1 MVRRLG
7 KALTIPQTAPATKAE
22 AMTRHSTFDRA
33 AWLVQV
39 GAGDP
44 VRIETSNGS
53 TWALRAL
60 IAARGDGLFPHDTAS
75 GRWAH
80 LIDRLREIGLPI
92 EDLPGKED
100 GRRGGAVAATVRRA
114 G

>member
-1 MVRRLG
+1 M
-7 KALTIPQTAPATKAE
+7 A
-22 AMTRHSTFDRA
+22 RHHTFDRA

-44 VRIETSNGS
+44 VQIETTNGA

-60 IAARGDGLFPHDTAS
+60 IAAGETGLHPIDTGG

-80 LIDRLREIGLPI
+80 LVDRQRDIGLPI
-92 EDLPGKED
+92 DDLPDNED
-100 GRRGGAVAATVRRA
+100 GRRGYRLAATVRPVRGA
-114 G
+114 E

>member
-1 MVRRLG
+1 
-7 KALTIPQTAPATKAE
+7 
-22 AMTRHSTFDRA
+22 MTRHTTFDRA
-33 AWLVQV
+33 AWFVQV

-44 VRIETSNGS
+44 VRIETTNGA

-60 IAARGDGLFPHDTAS
+60 VAAGEEGLHPIDTGG

-80 LIDRLREIGLPI
+80 LVDRLRETGLPI
-92 EDLPGKED
+92 EDLPEND
-100 GRRGGAVAATVRRA
+100 EGRRGYRLAATVKRA

>member
-1 MVRRLG
+1 M
-7 KALTIPQTAPATKAE
+7 A
-22 AMTRHSTFDRA
+22 RHHTFDRA

-44 VRIETSNGS
+44 VQIETTNGA

-60 IAARGDGLFPHDTAS
+60 IAAGETGLHPIDTGG
-75 GRWAH
+75 GRWA
-80 LIDRLREIGLPI
+80 LLVDRLKERGLPI
-92 EDLPGKED
+92 EDLPTDPD
-100 GRRGGAVAATVRRA
+100 GRRGYRLAATVRRA

>member
-1 MVRRLG
+1 M
-7 KALTIPQTAPATKAE
+7 A
-22 AMTRHSTFDRA
+22 RHSTFDRA

-44 VRIETSNGS
+44 VQIETTNGA

-60 IAARGDGLFPHDTAS
+60 IAAGVAGLHPIDTGG
-75 GRWAH
+75 GRWA
-80 LIDRLREIGLPI
+80 LLVDRLKERGLPI
-92 EDLPGKED
+92 EDLPTDPD
-100 GRRGGAVAATVRRA
+100 GRRGYRLAATVRRA